1 VVALAVALVFGAGLA
16 FVPAV
21 LNDGDTFLHIRAGE
35 AMLDTRSILTFDLF
49 SASKAG
55 APWQTHEWL
64 AQLALG
70 LAHRVG
76 GLSAVLLLT
85 ALAGGLAVYQTTRAV
100 TRHVEP
106 AYAVLMLA
114 VGVLVTAPSLLAR
127 PHVLVLPLLAAV
139 LVEVFAAAEARRRP
153 RLLILVPAI
162 WLWANMHGSFVIGL
176 ALIGVGGLEAMLS
189 ASGWRPALDV
199 AARWALVGVVAAAA
213 TVAGPHGLATL
224 TFPLTHA
231 SSPVLAQIGEW
242 VPLTFSRPNAFEAAV
257 ALILVL
263 LSRRVALAPARL
275 IALLVLM
282 YLSVTHVRHLLLLGF
297 IAPVLLAPTLGE
309 LKPATG
315 GADSRRALAALA
327 LAALA
332 IAGARLALPASARDA
347 ETTPVSAVAAV
358 PDDLKR
364 QPVFND
370 YAFGAY
376 LIYADVPPLIDS
388 RVELYGTAFVRD
400 YSRSIYDVCRLV
412 AVLNAERVA
421 WTILT
426 PQNPATAMLDHLPG
440 WTRIHADAFAVVHRH
455 AGGATP
461 APERCRTATP

>member
-1 VVALAVALVFGAGLA
+1 VALAVALVIGAGLA
-16 FVPAV
+16 FVPDV

-35 AMLDTRSILTFDLF
+35 AMLDTGSILTFDPF

-76 GLSAVLLLT
+76 GLSGVLVLT
-85 ALAGGLAVYQTTRAV
+85 ALAGGLALYQTTRAV

-114 VGVLVTAPSLLAR
+114 IGVLVAAPSLLAR

-139 LVEVFAAAEARRRP
+139 LVEVFAAAEAGRRP
-153 RLLILVPAI
+153 RLLIVVPAI
-162 WLWANMHGSFVIGL
+162 WLWANMHGSFVVGL
-176 ALIGVGGLEAMLS
+176 ALIGVGGLEAML
-189 ASGWRPALDV
+189 AAGGWRPALDT
-199 AARWALVGVVAAAA
+199 AARWALVGVVATAA

-224 TFPLTHA
+224 TFPLTHS

-242 VPLTFSRPNAFEAAV
+242 APLTFSRPNAFEAAL

-263 LSRRVALAPARL
+263 LSRRVTLSPARL
-275 IALLVLM
+275 IALLALM
-282 YLSVTHVRHLLLLGF
+282 YLSVTHVRHLLLLGV
-297 IAPVLLAPTLGE
+297 IAPVLLAPTLGA

-315 GADSRRALAALA
+315 GAGGQRPLAVLVM
-327 LAALA
+327 AALA
-332 IAGARLALPASARDA
+332 IAGARLGLPASPRDA

-388 RVELYGTAFVRD
+388 RVELYGTAFIRD

-426 PQNPATAMLDHLPG
+426 PQNPATAMLDRLPG

-455 AGGATP
+455 DGGETP
-461 APERCRTATP
+461 APERCAAP